1 MTDNEQPLLH
11 QPEFT
16 IDELR
21 IETEADGN
29 VTLWYDLS
37 GPAFSTQNSMQ
48 NLFSDM
54 AAFLEFL
61 KQEEPAVY
69 ALYVSEEIVLESV
82 CLDRMEAAA
91 FDWEPHLHRF
101 IQERVDLVATE
112 AERIAWAGE
121 RQKRAAGPA
130 DADLNIQHNP
140 SIEDAPGLEEAI
152 HGFVDGINNA
162 AVALYPNILE
172 YNDADIAKLREILE
186 AHGERLAIQVA
197 ALDQSVHKQG

>member
-69 ALYVSEEIVLESV
+69 ALYVSEEIVLK
-82 CLDRMEAAA
+82 A
-91 FDWEPHLHRF
+91 F
-101 IQERVDLVATE
+101 AS
-112 AERIAWAGE
+112 IAW
-121 RQKRAAGPA
+121 RPPR
-130 DADLNIQHNP
+130 
-140 SIEDAPGLEEAI
+140 SIGSPICTVLSRNGLTWWLPKQSGLPGLGSDKKEPQ
-152 HGFVDGINNA
+152 
-162 AVALYPNILE
+162 ALQMLISTSTQPQHRRWPRIG
-172 YNDADIAKLREILE
+172 RG
-186 AHGERLAIQVA
+186 HPRLC
-197 ALDQSVHKQG
+197 